1 MAFTTYTDNKLIDHL
16 LGSNT
21 YTKPSTLYVALFVGN
36 PSSGGTEVST
46 SGSAYAR
53 VTSTFTISGG
63 TATNTAAIEW
73 ATATSSWG
81 TIDWV
86 AIYDASTG
94 GNQLVTAALS
104 SFLKNL
110 SRDDCQ
116 PSAVIF
122 TFIRPWA
129 PA

>member
-21 YTKPSTLYVALFVGN
+21 YTKPSTLYAALFVGN

-86 AIYDASTG
+86 AIYDASTS
-94 GNQLVTAALS
+94 GNQLVTAQLS
-104 SFLKNL
+104 SSKTIASGDVLRIPISSL
-110 SRDDCQ
+110 S
-116 PSAVIF
+116 V
-122 TFIRPWA
+122 TLT
-129 PA
+129 

>member
-63 TATNTAAIEW
+63 NATNTAAIEW

-86 AIYDASTG
+86 AIYDASTS
-94 GNQLVTAALS
+94 GNQLVTAQLS
-104 SFLKNL
+104 SSKTIASGDVLRIPISSL
-110 SRDDCQ
+110 S
-116 PSAVIF
+116 V
-122 TFIRPWA
+122 TLT
-129 PA
+129 

>member
-1 MAFTTYTDNKLIDHL
+1 MAFTNYTDNKLIDHL
-16 LGSNT
+16 LGSST
-21 YTKPSTLYVALFVGN
+21 FTKPSTLYVALFVGN
-36 PSSGGTEVST
+36 PTSGGTEVST

-63 TATNTAAIEW
+63 NATNTAAIEW

-104 SFLKNL
+104 SSKTIASGDVLRIPISSL
-110 SRDDCQ
+110 S
-116 PSAVIF
+116 V
-122 TFIRPWA
+122 TLT
-129 PA
+129 

>member
-1 MAFTTYTDNKLIDHL
+1 MAFTNYTDNKLIDHL
-16 LGSNT
+16 LGSST

-36 PSSGGTEVST
+36 PTSGGTEVST

-53 VTSTFTISGG
+53 VVSTFTISGG
-63 TATNTAAIEW
+63 NATNTAAIEW

-86 AIYDASTG
+86 AIYDASTS

-104 SFLKNL
+104 SSKTIASGDVLRIPISSL
-110 SRDDCQ
+110 S
-116 PSAVIF
+116 V
-122 TFIRPWA
+122 TLT
-129 PA
+129 

>member
-1 MAFTTYTDNKLIDHL
+1 MAFTSYTDNKLIDHL
-16 LGSNT
+16 LGSAT

-36 PSSGGTEVST
+36 PASGGTEIST

-53 VTSTFTISGG
+53 VVSTFTISTG

-73 ATATSSWG
+73 ATATSAWG

-86 AIYDASTG
+86 AIYDASTS

-104 SFLKNL
+104 SAKTIASGDVLRIPISSL
-110 SRDDCQ
+110 S
-116 PSAVIF
+116 V
-122 TFIRPWA
+122 TLT
-129 PA
+129 

>member
-1 MAFTTYTDNKLIDHL
+1 MAFTNYTDNKLIDHL
-16 LGSNT
+16 LGSGT

-53 VTSTFTISGG
+53 KTSTFTVSGG
-63 TATNTAAIEW
+63 NATNTAAIEW

-94 GNQLVTAALS
+94 GNQLVTAQLS
-104 SFLKNL
+104 SSKTIASGDVLRIPISSL
-110 SRDDCQ
+110 S
-116 PSAVIF
+116 V
-122 TFIRPWA
+122 TLT
-129 PA
+129 

>member
-1 MAFTTYTDNKLIDHL
+1 MAFTSYTDNKLIDHL

-21 YTKPSTLYVALFVGN
+21 FTKPSTLYVALFVGN

-53 VTSTFTISGG
+53 VTSTFTISSG

-104 SFLKNL
+104 SSKTIASGDVLRIPISSL
-110 SRDDCQ
+110 S
-116 PSAVIF
+116 V
-122 TFIRPWA
+122 TLT
-129 PA
+129 

>member
-1 MAFTTYTDNKLIDHL
+1 MAFTNYTDNKLIDHL
-16 LGSNT
+16 LGSGT
-21 YTKPSTLYVALFVGN
+21 YTKPSTLYVALFVGD

-63 TATNTAAIEW
+63 NATNTAAIEW

-86 AIYDASTG
+86 AIYDASTS

-104 SFLKNL
+104 SAKTIASGDVLRIPISSL
-110 SRDDCQ
+110 S
-116 PSAVIF
+116 V
-122 TFIRPWA
+122 TLT
-129 PA
+129 